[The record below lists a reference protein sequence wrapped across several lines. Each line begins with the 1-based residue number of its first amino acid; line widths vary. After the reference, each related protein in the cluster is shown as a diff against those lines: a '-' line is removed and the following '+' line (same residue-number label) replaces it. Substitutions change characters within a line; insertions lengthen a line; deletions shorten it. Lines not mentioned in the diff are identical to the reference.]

1 MVAGWFAAGAVLSG
15 LGVLVGAFGAHGLR
29 DRVTPD
35 LLAVFETGVRYHLI
49 HGLAVIAVAWAASR
63 WPSAWIGAAGWL
75 FAAGIV
81 VFSGSLYILAIS
93 GVRWWGAVTPIGG
106 VCFLAGLGGPGGRR
120 PAGIAV
126 RRPARMSP

>member
-29 DRVTPD
+29 DRVTAD
-35 LLAVFETGVRYHLI
+35 MLAVFETGVRYHLI
-49 HGLAVIAVAWAASR
+49 HGLAVLAVAWAASR
-63 WPSAWIGAAGWL
+63 WPNAWIGAAGWL

-106 VCFLAGLGGPGGRR
+106 VCFLAGWAAL
-120 PAGIAV
+120 AV
-126 RRPARMSP
+126 GALRSAP

>member
-29 DRVTPD
+29 DRVTAD
-35 LLAVFETGVRYHLI
+35 MLAVFETGVRYHLI
-49 HGLAVIAVAWAASR
+49 HGLAILAVAWAASR

-106 VCFLAGLGGPGGRR
+106 VCFLAGWAALA
-120 PAGIAV
+120 AGAL
-126 RRPARMSP
+126 RASP

>member
-1 MVAGWFAAGAVLSG
+1 MVAGWFAAGAALCG
-15 LGVLVGAFGAHGLR
+15 LGVVLEAFGAHGLR
-29 DRVTPD
+29 ARVTPD
-35 LLAVFETGVRYHLI
+35 MLAVFETGVRYHLI
-49 HGLAVIAVAWAASR
+49 HGLAVLAVAWAASR

-106 VCFLAGLGGPGGRR
+106 VCFLAGWAAL
-120 PAGIAV
+120 AV
-126 RRPARMSP
+126 GALRASP

>member
-15 LGVLVGAFGAHGLR
+15 LGVVFGAFGAHGLR
-29 DRVTPD
+29 DRMTAD
-35 LLAVFETGVRYHLI
+35 LLAVYETGVQYHLI
-49 HGLAVIAVAWAASR
+49 HGLALLAVAGAASR
-63 WPSAWIGAAGWL
+63 WPNAWIGAAGWL

-106 VCFLAGLGGPGGRR
+106 VCFLAGWAAL
-120 PAGIAV
+120 AV
-126 RRPARMSP
+126 GALRASP

>member
-15 LGVLVGAFGAHGLR
+15 LGVLVGACGAHGLR
-29 DRVTPD
+29 DRVTAD
-35 LLAVFETGVRYHLI
+35 MLAVFETGVRYHLI

-106 VCFLAGLGGPGGRR
+106 VCFLAGWAAL
-120 PAGIAV
+120 AV
-126 RRPARMSP
+126 GALRASP

>member
-1 MVAGWFAAGAVLSG
+1 MVTGWFAAGAVLSG

-29 DRVTPD
+29 DRVAAD
-35 LLAVFETGVRYHLI
+35 MLAVFETGVRYHLI
-49 HGLAVIAVAWAASR
+49 HGLAIIAVAWAASR

-106 VCFLAGLGGPGGRR
+106 VCFLAGWAAL
-120 PAGIAV
+120 AV
-126 RRPARMSP
+126 GALRASP

>member
-29 DRVTPD
+29 DRVTAD
-35 LLAVFETGVRYHLI
+35 MLAVFETGVRYHLI
-49 HGLAVIAVAWAASR
+49 HGLAVLAVAWAASR
-63 WPSAWIGAAGWL
+63 WPNAWIGAAGWL

-106 VCFLAGLGGPGGRR
+106 VCFLAGWAAL
-120 PAGIAV
+120 AV
-126 RRPARMSP
+126 GALRASP

>member
-29 DRVTPD
+29 DRVTAD

-63 WPSAWIGAAGWL
+63 WPNAWIGAAGWL
-75 FAAGIV
+75 FTAGIV
-81 VFSGSLYILAIS
+81 IFSGSLYILAVS

-106 VCFLAGLGGPGGRR
+106 VCFLAGWAAL
-120 PAGIAV
+120 AV
-126 RRPARMSP
+126 GALRASP